1 MGLKASR
8 IRVPGL
14 AGHDDPAAA
23 ALCTRA
29 AAGDQGAWD
38 EVVERYAPM
47 VWSICT
53 RFRLSDRDLEDVAQN
68 VWLLLV
74 DQLGKLPEPAA
85 LAAWLAATTRRECL
99 RVATASR
106 GLEPLE
112 PDARVTGEEV
122 IMAERNAALR
132 AALAEL
138 PASCQPL
145 MDMLVSDPPYSYAQ
159 ISTAL
164 GIPVECIGPRRA
176 RCLERIRES
185 SALLGLADIGGN
197 RPGGDPGA

>member
-8 IRVPGL
+8 PGP

-38 EVVERYAPM
+38 DIVERYAPM

-74 DQLGKLPEPAA
+74 EQLGSSRSLPRWPAGWPPPRGVSA
-85 LAAWLAATTRRECL
+85 SGWRR
-99 RVATASR
+99 RPVGRSPRSR
-106 GLEPLE
+106 
-112 PDARVTGEEV
+112 RTQ
-122 IMAERNAALR
+122 R
-132 AALAEL
+132 
-138 PASCQPL
+138 
-145 MDMLVSDPPYSYAQ
+145 
-159 ISTAL
+159 
-164 GIPVECIGPRRA
+164 
-176 RCLERIRES
+176 
-185 SALLGLADIGGN
+185 
-197 RPGGDPGA
+197 